1 MGIVGEGEKRGRKRG
16 ERERKRKERAAV
28 FSLRAAFCLSF
39 PFSPLNQVVFHP
51 FLPLSFQML
60 ERERDLRGEEEEERE
75 CITAGTEKGRERESL
90 FGFFEKR

>member
-1 MGIVGEGEKRGRKRG
+1 VGEGEKRGRKRG

-28 FSLRAAFCLSF
+28 FSLRAACCLSF

-60 ERERDLRGEEEEERE
+60 EREREIYGERKRKRENVSRRGRR
-75 CITAGTEKGRERESL
+75 KGERESL
-90 FGFFEKR
+90 SGFFEKR